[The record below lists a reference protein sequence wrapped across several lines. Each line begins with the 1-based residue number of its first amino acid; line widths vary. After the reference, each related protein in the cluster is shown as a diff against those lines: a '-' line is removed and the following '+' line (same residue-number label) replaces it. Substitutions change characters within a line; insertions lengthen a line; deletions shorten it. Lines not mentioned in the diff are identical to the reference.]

1 MYKEKNKLFKPETS
15 FVIFLN
21 IATMKKLFIPVFCMF
36 LLSNCNREAY
46 KTVDYNTLTRS
57 HQVLAILPVETI
69 TTGRIQAELDQS
81 AIDEIEEAES
91 LAFQIS
97 LYNQLSRRSGTTSGD
112 IRVNFQ
118 HYSQT
123 NAYLEEAGI
132 DIREAWNRPPL
143 ELADLLNVDAV
154 VRTTVQKEQYLTD
167 LESFGVAV
175 ATTIVAL
182 FSDSYW
188 PWAAHN
194 RARTSDVL
202 VSCSV
207 LESTQGIAVWS
218 TSKEKPTFWNRNHR
232 EVVDEI
238 TRALARR
245 FPYRF

>member
-1 MYKEKNKLFKPETS
+1 MFCLF
-15 FVIFLN
+15 V
-21 IATMKKLFIPVFCMF
+21 
-36 LLSNCNREAY
+36 LSNCNREAY

-69 TTGRIQAELDQS
+69 TTGRMPAKLDQP

-91 LAFQIS
+91 IAFQTS
-97 LYNQLSRRSGTTSGD
+97 LYNQLSRRSGSSSGD

-132 DIREAWNRPPL
+132 DIREAWKRPPL

-154 VRTTVQKEQYLTD
+154 VKTTVQKEHYLTD
-167 LESFGVAV
+167 LESFGIAV

-182 FSDSYW
+182 ATDSYW
-188 PWAAHN
+188 PWIAHS

-202 VSCSV
+202 VSSAV
-207 LESTQGIAVWS
+207 LESTQGISVWS
-218 TSKEKPTFWNRNHR
+218 TSKSKPTYWHR
-232 EVVDEI
+232 PHRDVVDDI